1 MPTKDLADYR
11 RFTKPAELHPANPAY
26 PPRTYSPAE
35 IESIPVQI
43 IGVVVELR
51 RKIKYSAQHD
61 CRHFC
66 IKGGSINVFSIQ

>member
-1 MPTKDLADYR
+1 MIKGDGSLELRPT
-11 RFTKPAELHPANPAY
+11 NPAY

-51 RKIKYSAQHD
+51 RKIK
-61 CRHFC
+61 
-66 IKGGSINVFSIQ
+66 